1 MSDPIRHSPRSSITA
16 LLEGLLL
23 DIKALAI
30 QEFRLATHEVKA
42 ELGKAGSAASSLAIG
57 VGLAALGGLLFVL
70 MVVHMIAAAGV
81 PLWASYGL
89 VGLALGGAGLV
100 LLIKAKKQAADIHV
114 VPIRTVQ
121 TMKENV
127 SWIKE
132 EVTSA
137 RM

>member
-1 MSDPIRHSPRSSITA
+1 MSDTRRNSGRSSITA
-16 LLEGLLL
+16 LLEGLLA
-23 DIKALAI
+23 DMKALAI
-30 QEFRLATHEVKA
+30 QEFRLATHEVQA

-57 VGLAALGGLLFVL
+57 IGLAALGGLLLVL
-70 MVVHMIAAAGV
+70 MVVHMIAEAGL

-89 VGLALGGAGLV
+89 VGLVLGGSGLA
-100 LLIKAKKQAADIHV
+100 LLIKAKHKAADIHV
-114 VPIRTVQ
+114 VPLRTVQ

-132 EVTSA
+132 EATSA

>member
-1 MSDPIRHSPRSSITA
+1 MSDTIRHPSRPSMTA
-16 LLEGLLL
+16 LLEGLFA
-23 DIKALAI
+23 DMKALAI
-30 QEFRLATHEVKA
+30 QEFRLATHEVQA

-57 VGLAALGGLLFVL
+57 IGLAALGGLLLVL
-70 MVVHMIAAAGV
+70 MVVHMIAEAGL

-89 VGLALGGAGLV
+89 VGLVLGGSGLA
-100 LLIKAKKQAADIHV
+100 LLIKAKQKAADIHL
-114 VPIRTVQ
+114 VPLRTVQ

>member
-1 MSDPIRHSPRSSITA
+1 MSDTIRHSARSSITA
-16 LLEGLLL
+16 LLEGLFA
-23 DIKALAI
+23 DMKALAI
-30 QEFRLATHEVKA
+30 QEFRLATHEVQA

-57 VGLAALGGLLFVL
+57 IGLAALGGLLLVL
-70 MVVHMIAAAGV
+70 MVVHMIAEAGL

-89 VGLALGGAGLV
+89 VGLVLGGSGLA
-100 LLIKAKKQAADIHV
+100 LLIKAKHKAADIHV
-114 VPIRTVQ
+114 VPLRTLQ

>member
-1 MSDPIRHSPRSSITA
+1 MSDTIRHSARSSITA
-16 LLEGLLL
+16 LLEGLLA
-23 DIKALAI
+23 DMKALAV
-30 QEFRLATHEVKA
+30 QEFRLATHEVQA
-42 ELGKAGSAASSLAIG
+42 ELGKAGSVASSLAIG
-57 VGLAALGGLLFVL
+57 IGLAVLGGLLLVL
-70 MVVHMIAAAGV
+70 MVVHMIAEAGL

-89 VGLALGGAGLV
+89 VGIVLGGSGLA
-100 LLIKAKKQAADIHV
+100 LLIKAKQKAADIHV
-114 VPIRTVQ
+114 VPLRTVQ